1 MRQMTCSVTRFL
13 SDQIFTSPVHW
24 DIATGFP
31 KDSTHVVDICPGG
44 VNGIDPPTSRNLEGR
59 GVRVIILGNKGH
71 GEVEIFGIDDA
82 Q

>member
-1 MRQMTCSVTRFL
+1 MTCSVTRFL

-31 KDSTHVVDICPGG
+31 KDATHVVDFGPGG
-44 VNGIDPPTSRNLEGR
+44 VDGIDPPATCNLEGR
-59 GVRVIILGNKGH
+59 GVRVIILGDKGH